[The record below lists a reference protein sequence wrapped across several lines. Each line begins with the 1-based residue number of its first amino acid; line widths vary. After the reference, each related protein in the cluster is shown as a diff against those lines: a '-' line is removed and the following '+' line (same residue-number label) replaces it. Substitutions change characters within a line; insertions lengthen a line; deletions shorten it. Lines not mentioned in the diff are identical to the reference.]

1 MNLDRIFDALA
12 SVPRRRILAWLSE
25 RALTTSELAQRSA
38 MSAPAMSRHLSVLE
52 NAGLVASRRDGQR
65 VLYSLVRDTLMD
77 ALSGFAAELS
87 PAALPQ
93 ADEIEI
99 KREAI

>member
-12 SVPRRRILAWLSE
+12 SVPRRHILAWLSE
-25 RALTTSELAQRSA
+25 RSLTTSELAQRAA

-77 ALSGFAAELS
+77 ALSGLAAELS

-93 ADEIEI
+93 AEEIGL